1 VPEELGTGCAG
12 SHVQAL
18 GVEPTVANAW
28 GNDMYI
34 ERGAGGRIL
43 AAYLDQQYLG
53 QAWLPID
60 SRALQAFLAAAP
72 TVGKDVLG
80 RRGLRLIS
88 RSISLGH
95 VSV

>member
-1 VPEELGTGCAG
+1 MPEELGTGCAG

-18 GVEPTVANAW
+18 GVGPTAANAW

-60 SRALQAFLAAAP
+60 SRSLQALLAAAP

>member
-1 VPEELGTGCAG
+1 VPDELGTGCAR
-12 SHVQAL
+12 SHAQAL
-18 GVEPTVANAW
+18 GVGPRAANAW

-60 SRALQAFLAAAP
+60 SRSLQAFLAAAP
-72 TVGKDVLG
+72 TAGKDVLG

-88 RSISLGH
+88 RSIFVGH
-95 VSV
+95 VFV